1 MALVI
6 PPNFSQVVFK
16 WALAGDAEVM
26 VNTLGLD
33 TTDVTLWPA
42 MVEALATNTRTS
54 LPVTVIAIGYS
65 FLGVTVYRGQDGGP
79 PVVYESTAPAHAGT
93 NAGPALPPN
102 CAFLLR
108 KRTAVGGRKGRG
120 RMFIPAGVGVG
131 EDSVPATGVMAEAQR
146 AALETRYNNWIAAL
160 GPDPVL
166 FHDSDSPGSTTP
178 TPITSLTV
186 EARLATVRR
195 RLRP

>member
-6 PPNFSQVVFK
+6 PPNYSQVVFR

-33 TTDVTLWPA
+33 TTDVTLWQE
-42 MVEALATNTRTS
+42 MTDALAVNTRTA
-54 LPVTVIAIGYS
+54 LPVTVILIGYS

-79 PVVYESTAPAHAGT
+79 PVVYESPAVVHNGT

-108 KRTAVGGRKGRG
+108 KRTAVGGRRGRG

-131 EDSVPATGVMAEAQR
+131 EDSVPVTGVMAEAQR
-146 AALETRYNNWIAAL
+146 AALETRYNAWIDGL

-166 FHDSDSPGSTTP
+166 FHDSATPGGTTP
-178 TPITSLTV
+178 TPITALTV

-195 RLRP
+195 RLRT

>member
-1 MALVI
+1 MSLVI
-6 PPNFSQVVFK
+6 PPNFSQAVFR
-16 WALAGDAEVM
+16 WSLTGDAEVM

-33 TTDVTLWPA
+33 TTDVTLWQE
-42 MVEALATNTRTS
+42 MVDALADNTRTA
-54 LPVTVIAIGYS
+54 LPVTVILLGYS
-65 FLGVTVYRGQDGGP
+65 FLGVTLYRGQDGGP
-79 PVVYESTAPAHAGT
+79 PVVYESPAVVHSGT

-108 KRTAVGGRKGRG
+108 KRTSLGGRKGRG

-146 AALETRYNNWIAAL
+146 AALETRYNNWITLL
-160 GPDPVL
+160 GPEPVL
-166 FHDSDSPGSTTP
+166 FHDSESPGSTTP
-178 TPITSLTV
+178 TPINTFTL

>member
-1 MALVI
+1 MTLVI
-6 PPNFSQVVFK
+6 PPNYSQAVFR
-16 WALAGDAEVM
+16 WGLAGDAEDM

-33 TTDVTLWPA
+33 TTDVTLWQEL
-42 MVEALATNTRTS
+42 VDALAANTRTK
-54 LPVTVIAIGYS
+54 LPVGVILVGYS
-65 FLGVTVYRGQDGGP
+65 FLGVTLYRGQDGGP
-79 PVVYESTAPAHAGT
+79 PEVYESVSVPHAGT
-93 NAGPALPPN
+93 NGGPALPPN

-108 KRTAVGGRKGRG
+108 KHTSVGGRRGRG

-146 AALETRYNNWIAAL
+146 AALETRYRDWIDFL

-166 FHDSDSPGSTTP
+166 FHDSESPGSTTP
-178 TPITSLTV
+178 TPITTFTL

>member
-6 PPNFSQVVFK
+6 PPNYSQAVFR
-16 WALAGDAEVM
+16 WGLAGDAETM

-33 TTDVTLWPA
+33 TTSVTLW
-42 MVEALATNTRTS
+42 EALVDSLAANTRTS
-54 LPVTVIAIGYS
+54 LPVSVILTGYS
-65 FLGVTVYRGQDGGP
+65 FQGVTLYRGQDGGP
-79 PVVYESTAPAHAGT
+79 PAVYESPAVTHAGT
-93 NAGPALPPN
+93 NAGPPLPPN

-108 KRTAVGGRKGRG
+108 KRTALGGRKGRG

-131 EDSVPATGVMAEAQR
+131 EDSVPSTGVLLEAQR
-146 AALETRYNNWIAAL
+146 APLATRYNDWINSL
-160 GPDPVL
+160 GPSPVL
-166 FHDSDSPGSTTP
+166 FHDSATPGSTAP
-178 TPITSLTV
+178 TPITSFTL